1 MYRVPNPLSLD
12 AARALMNDRRYQDKS
27 HPEYDDYV
35 KFVTGAFQ
43 RLYPEPE
50 KKTIRIGPVTAEPDT
65 IIPDTPP
72 AQVARAE
79 NEGLAIAA
87 LSGGRAP
94 NRPPASEPDPGQRR
108 LPPTGTP
115 HEFAIPPDKQA
126 IVRGD
131 SYDAFLK
138 ALRERPSMLGA
149 KARRA
154 FANTYAWEGGMRP
167 DPDSGAVA
175 GITGKTLRDLK
186 NFEERPGARAYDYQI
201 GDLPDDPG
209 KLTPE
214 QAARFHETYL
224 NHTLRTVTRNDPD
237 RRSGVDL
244 VDAIDDPKT
253 AAMFVDTLIRH
264 GSGDGARAIQRAIN
278 KTLSEAPAELR
289 EALGW
294 QVPDPDGKMGPGTFS
309 FFRDIANFGLQED
322 LRKNLEGARNKLK
335 SLEGDLARTKYFAG
349 PD

>member
-1 MYRVPNPLSLD
+1 M
-12 AARALMNDRRYQDKS
+12 
-27 HPEYDDYV
+27 
-35 KFVTGAFQ
+35 
-43 RLYPEPE
+43 
-50 KKTIRIGPVTAEPDT
+50 
-65 IIPDTPP
+65 
-72 AQVARAE
+72 
-79 NEGLAIAA
+79 AA
-87 LSGGRAP
+87 LPGGRTP
-94 NRPPASEPDPGQRR
+94 SRPPASEPDPGQRR
-108 LPPTGTP
+108 LQPTGTP
-115 HEFAIPPDKQA
+115 HEFAIPPGKQEV
-126 IVRGD
+126 VRGD

-154 FANTYAWEGGMRP
+154 FANTYAWEGGMTP
-167 DPDSGAVA
+167 DPSSDAVA
-175 GITGKTLRDLK
+175 GITRTTLRDMK
-186 NFEERPGARAYDYQI
+186 NFEERPGVKAYAYQV
-201 GDLPDDPG
+201 GDLPDDPR

-244 VDAIDDPKT
+244 IDDIDDPKT

-264 GSGDGARAIQRAIN
+264 GSGDGAHAIQKAIN

-294 QVPDPDGKMGPGTFS
+294 QVPDPDGKMGPGTFAI
-309 FFRDIANFGLQED
+309 FRDIANFGLQKE
-322 LRKNLEGARNKLK
+322 LRKNLKDARDAFKEEK
-335 SLEGDLARTKYFAG
+335 GDLKRTQYFAD